1 MLKDFI
7 ERVKEAWPNYPELY
21 KKVEE
26 QSPFVLEYMNGNDKN
41 FVTFEEVMSAK
52 TLEEL
57 KEIVKQR
64 QEIVKKR
71 EDLRNEWRQKH
82 SR

>member
-1 MLKDFI
+1 MSKDFI

-41 FVTFEEVMSAK
+41 FVTFEEVMSAN

-57 KEIVKQR
+57 QNLVKQR
-64 QEIVKKR
+64 QELNQKR
-71 EDLRNEWRQKH
+71 ECLRNEWRQKYP
-82 SR
+82 R

>member
-57 KEIVKQR
+57 KELVKQR

-71 EDLRNEWRQKH
+71 EDLRNEGRQKH

>member
-57 KEIVKQR
+57 KELVKQR

>member
-57 KEIVKQR
+57 KELVKQR
-64 QEIVKKR
+64 QEIAKKR
-71 EDLRNEWRQKH
+71 EDLRNEWRH

>member
-57 KEIVKQR
+57 KSAIQCVALFNNF
-64 QEIVKKR
+64 KKYFTI
-71 EDLRNEWRQKH
+71 
-82 SR
+82 

>member
-21 KKVEE
+21 KKIEE

-57 KEIVKQR
+57 KNLVKQR
-64 QEIVKKR
+64 QEIVQKR
-71 EDLRNEWRQKH
+71 EVLRNEWRQKH

>member
-41 FVTFEEVMSAK
+41 FVTFEKVMSAK

-57 KEIVKQR
+57 KELVKQR
-64 QEIVKKR
+64 QEIAKKR
-71 EDLRNEWRQKH
+71 EDLRNEWRQAF
-82 SR
+82 